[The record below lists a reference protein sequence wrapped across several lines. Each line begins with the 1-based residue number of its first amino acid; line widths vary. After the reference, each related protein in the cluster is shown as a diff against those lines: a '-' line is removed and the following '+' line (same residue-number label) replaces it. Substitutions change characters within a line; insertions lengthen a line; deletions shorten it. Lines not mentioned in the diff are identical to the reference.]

1 MAGDADGGGGGGA
14 AAAPAVVEK
23 KKGKPDFLNP
33 FGGMFDKFKGDAEDE
48 EAPAS
53 ASNQFVK
60 KSKFIFRCKNICVC
74 DDCDTS
80 TFIF

>member
-33 FGGMFDKFKGDAEDE
+33 FGGMFTNSKEMRKT
-48 EAPAS
+48 
-53 ASNQFVK
+53 K
-60 KSKFIFRCKNICVC
+60 KRPHPHQTNS
-74 DDCDTS
+74 
-80 TFIF
+80 